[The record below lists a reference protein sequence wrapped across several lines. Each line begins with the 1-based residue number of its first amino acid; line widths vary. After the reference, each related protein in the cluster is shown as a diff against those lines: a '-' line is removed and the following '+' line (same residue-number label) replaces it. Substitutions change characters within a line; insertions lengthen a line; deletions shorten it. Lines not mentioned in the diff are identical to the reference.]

1 MDKKIIF
8 FDIDGTILSHK
19 TGGIS
24 DRVKKAIQATSA
36 LGHLCF
42 IASGRPIGFLADN
55 VKNIGFDG
63 FVLANGADI
72 KFHNHELEARF
83 MDYEYVKDLC
93 HNLKAKNIEYI
104 LQTPTYC
111 YLPKDSHCLYDFYS
125 HCHVNFDMFCN
136 DYDEDEQ
143 MHRVVKM
150 EVWTNSTEEVEYCK
164 QAFKNFNYETNT
176 MEEVYSI
183 EDDELRNM
191 NINDINDEISFMIL
205 RNIGSVELNFKEIKK
220 FLEYLIENYKGKVL
234 NNPQAML
241 KGMTKHYLTQ
251 LDPKIL
257 KTFGIN
263 LIPTKIFG
271 KEITFEEI
279 CKEYPEHREKY
290 LIKPVTGELSNSLKC
305 LAEIDEQFLRYK
317 ETKVGGWVIQP
328 IQKEIWKGEFQLSFL
343 GGKLIYSQMKEYTKT
358 NNNIPVQKSRIIK
371 KYKPTEKETKSLQKL
386 IEYVSNLYD
395 LQIDI
400 CRTDFMKEADG
411 TIKLLEFEMVNP
423 GYFIGYM
430 DINDPDIIKINESIY
445 NYCEKKLKE

>member
-24 DRVKKAIQATSA
+24 DCVKKAIQATSA

-164 QAFKNFNYETNT
+164 QAFKNFNYELH
-176 MEEVYSI
+176 EDIHSFEVYSRVVSKATGI
-183 EDDELRNM
+183 QDVLRIL
-191 NINDINDEISFMIL
+191 NIPLENSYCFGDGANDVEMFDTVAHPIAMGNALDMI
-205 RNIGSVELNFKEIKK
+205 KEK
-220 FLEYLIENYKGKVL
+220 
-234 NNPQAML
+234 
-241 KGMTKHYLTQ
+241 
-251 LDPKIL
+251 
-257 KTFGIN
+257 
-263 LIPTKIFG
+263 
-271 KEITFEEI
+271 
-279 CKEYPEHREKY
+279 
-290 LIKPVTGELSNSLKC
+290 
-305 LAEIDEQFLRYK
+305 AEIICLSVDEDGVYH
-317 ETKVGGWVIQP
+317 
-328 IQKEIWKGEFQLSFL
+328 QLKDMF
-343 GGKLIYSQMKEYTKT
+343 
-358 NNNIPVQKSRIIK
+358 
-371 KYKPTEKETKSLQKL
+371 
-386 IEYVSNLYD
+386 D
-395 LQIDI
+395 LDI
-400 CRTDFMKEADG
+400 
-411 TIKLLEFEMVNP
+411 
-423 GYFIGYM
+423 
-430 DINDPDIIKINESIY
+430 
-445 NYCEKKLKE
+445 